1 MKNIF
6 PIVLIGIVYSSNMF
20 AQDIVHLNTYFRN
33 LKTVNIFIQGEKY
46 NFLFD
51 SGGGQTFI
59 SPEIAKLLNKK
70 IYGNSTGFRM
80 NGEII
85 KYQKA
90 DSVYLSLDS
99 TELFHKTIGV
109 WDIMSV
115 LPKELPKIDGVI
127 SLKSFSNNI
136 LTINLS
142 KNILIIDNINSS
154 NKQIKGKTLIP
165 SRFANGPDGGELDI
179 FIGIPKDNLHYWF
192 LFDTGNI
199 RSVILSPNSALLWDI
214 KSNAKNSDLTEDNL
228 DFMLGQHKVRA
239 KAVSEEI
246 IFDGALD
253 YNTISKYIFTID
265 FRNKEVWI
273 N

>member
-127 SLKSFSNNI
+127 SLKSFQ
-136 LTINLS
+136 L
-142 KNILIIDNINSS
+142 
-154 NKQIKGKTLIP
+154 
-165 SRFANGPDGGELDI
+165 
-179 FIGIPKDNLHYWF
+179 PK
-192 LFDTGNI
+192 I
-199 RSVILSPNSALLWDI
+199 A
-214 KSNAKNSDLTEDNL
+214 
-228 DFMLGQHKVRA
+228 
-239 KAVSEEI
+239 
-246 IFDGALD
+246 
-253 YNTISKYIFTID
+253 
-265 FRNKEVWI
+265 
-273 N
+273 

>member
-1 MKNIF
+1 MI
-6 PIVLIGIVYSSNMF
+6 
-20 AQDIVHLNTYFRN
+20 AQDIVHLKDYFRN
-33 LKTVNIFIQGEKY
+33 LKTVDIFIEGKKY

-51 SGGGQTFI
+51 TGGGETFI
-59 SPEIAKLLNKK
+59 SPEIAELLNKK

-80 NGEII
+80 NGEMI

-90 DSVYLSLDS
+90 DSIYFSLDS
-99 TELFHKTIGV
+99 TKLFHQTIGV

-136 LTINLS
+136 LTIDLS
-142 KNILIIDNINSS
+142 KNILIVDNIASS
-154 NKQIKGKTLIP
+154 NRQTKGKTLLP
-165 SRFANGPDGGELDI
+165 SRFANGSDGAELTI
-179 FIGIPKDNLHYWF
+179 FIGIPKDNLRYWF

-199 RSVILSPNSALLWDI
+199 RSVILSHGSALLWDI
-214 KSNAKNSDLTEDNL
+214 KPNAKNSDLTEDNL
-228 DFMLGQHKVRA
+228 EFILGSNKLRA

-246 IFDGALD
+246 IYDGVLN